1 MTNIKHISSPTEIPT
16 GQNYV
21 LVTYGDK
28 SEQKR
33 EPLGLTIT
41 VPHGTSMAMSDLSFT
56 AALHSA
62 KEIAKG
68 ENISTVYACK

>member
-1 MTNIKHISSPTEIPT
+1 MANVQHISSRTEIPT
-16 GQNYV
+16 DSNYV
-21 LVTYGDK
+21 LVTYGEK

-33 EPLGLTIT
+33 DSLSVTIT

-62 KEIAKG
+62 KEIAKR

>member
-1 MTNIKHISSPTEIPT
+1 MTSVKQIASRTEIPL
-16 GQNYV
+16 GQPFL
-21 LVTYGDK
+21 LVTYGD
-28 SEQKR
+28 EPAQKR
-33 EPLGLTIT
+33 DAFGVTIT

-62 KEIAKG
+62 KEIAKR

>member
-62 KEIAKG
+62 KEIAKR

>member
-1 MTNIKHISSPTEIPT
+1 MTNIQHISSRTEIPT

-21 LVTYGDK
+21 LVTYGEK
-28 SEQKR
+28 SEQIR
-33 EPLGLTIT
+33 DSFGLTIT

-62 KEIAKG
+62 KEIAKR

>member
-1 MTNIKHISSPTEIPT
+1 MVNVQHISSRSEFPT

-21 LVTYGDK
+21 LVTYGEK
-28 SEQKR
+28 SEQKK
-33 EPLGLTIT
+33 EFLGVTIT

-62 KEIAKG
+62 KEIAKR
-68 ENISTVYACK
+68 ENIPIVYACK

>member
-1 MTNIKHISSPTEIPT
+1 MATIKHILSRAEIPP
-16 GQNYV
+16 GENYV
-21 LVTYGDK
+21 LVTYGEK
-28 SEQKR
+28 SEQQR
-33 EPLGLTIT
+33 DPLGLTIT

-62 KEIAKG
+62 KELARR

>member
-1 MTNIKHISSPTEIPT
+1 MANFKHISSRAEIPS
-16 GQNYV
+16 GQRYV
-21 LVTYGDK
+21 LVTFGET

-41 VPHGTSMAMSDLSFT
+41 VPHGTSMAMSDLSST

-62 KEIAKG
+62 KEFARR

>member
-1 MTNIKHISSPTEIPT
+1 MTNVQHISSRNEIPT
-16 GQNYV
+16 GQKYI
-21 LVTYGDK
+21 LVTYGEK

-33 EPLGLTIT
+33 EPLGVTIT

-62 KEIAKG
+62 KELAKQ
-68 ENISTVYACK
+68 EKISTVYACK

>member
-1 MTNIKHISSPTEIPT
+1 MTNVQHISSRTEIPA
-16 GQNYV
+16 GSNYV
-21 LVTYGDK
+21 LVTYGEK

-33 EPLGLTIT
+33 DSLGVIIT
-41 VPHGTSMAMSDLSFT
+41 VPHDTSMAMSDLSFT

-62 KEIAKG
+62 KEIAKR

>member
-1 MTNIKHISSPTEIPT
+1 MANVKHVSSLSEIPS
-16 GQNYV
+16 GESYV
-21 LVTYGDK
+21 LVAYGEK

-33 EPLGLTIT
+33 EPFGLAIT

-62 KEIAKG
+62 KELAKR

>member
-1 MTNIKHISSPTEIPT
+1 MTNIIPISSRTEIPS
-16 GQNYV
+16 GENYV
-21 LVTYGDK
+21 LVTYGEK
-28 SEQKR
+28 SEQIR

-62 KEIAKG
+62 KEIAKR
-68 ENISTVYACK
+68 ENIPTVYACK

>member
-1 MTNIKHISSPTEIPT
+1 MANIRHISSPTEIPT
-16 GQNYV
+16 GENYV
-21 LVTYGDK
+21 LVTYGEK

-33 EPLGLTIT
+33 DSFGVIIT

-62 KEIAKG
+62 KEIAKR
-68 ENISTVYACK
+68 ENIPTVFACK